1 MIVLVSK
8 PRLII
13 ICPMAAPKT
22 AMTKTH
28 KAALATGRAESRIV
42 RDYLEATL
50 RNKPKRGRKR
60 TPDSIKKRLAEIAS
74 EFNDANGI
82 TQLKLTQER
91 FNLLEEL
98 SEMVSGQQ
106 IGSLEKAFVK
116 VARAYSE
123 RNGISYSAWRE
134 IGVDPAVLKK
144 AHINR

>member
-1 MIVLVSK
+1 M
-8 PRLII
+8 
-13 ICPMAAPKT
+13 
-22 AMTKTH
+22 
-28 KAALATGRAESRIV
+28 
-42 RDYLEATL
+42 
-50 RNKPKRGRKR
+50 
-60 TPDSIKKRLAEIAS
+60 
-74 EFNDANGI
+74 
-82 TQLKLTQER
+82 KLTQER

-144 AHINR
+144 ANITRWKWAFSVLDGVKSYEHPINVDQRAFEVKSLIKHHLVHSCEPTVSLKCLSEIS